1 MKKYVLLL
9 HGALGTKDQFNELTE
24 YLLPNYEVL
33 SMNFEGHGDYLS
45 NNEFS
50 MQLFV
55 DQVISFLKESKVEN
69 THVFGYSMGGYVALK
84 LALKAPK
91 LVVKI
96 ITLGTKFDWSKEATD
111 KEVAML
117 NPEVMEVKIPDYAAI
132 LKNVHSPN
140 NWKEV
145 VYKTANLML
154 SLASGSKLSQ
164 EDLMLIENDVLISV
178 GEKDTMVGV
187 EESSMAV
194 SFLRNANLKVIDNFR
209 HPLELVDKEMLS
221 RIICDFLKK

>member
-1 MKKYVLLL
+1 
-9 HGALGTKDQFNELTE
+9 
-24 YLLPNYEVL
+24 
-33 SMNFEGHGDYLS
+33 MNFEGHGDYLS
-45 NNEFS
+45 SNEFS

-55 DQVISFLKESKVEN
+55 DQVISFLKQSKVEN
-69 THVFGYSMGGYVALK
+69 THIFGYSIGGYVALK
-84 LALKAPK
+84 LALKAPNM
-91 LVVKI
+91 VSKI

-111 KEVAML
+111 KEIAML
-117 NPEVMEVKIPDYAAI
+117 NPELMEAKIPDYVAI
-132 LKNVHSPN
+132 LKSLHSPN
-140 NWKEV
+140 NWKDV
-145 VYKTANLML
+145 VGKTANLML
-154 SLASGSKLSQ
+154 SLVSGSKLSS

-178 GEKDTMVGV
+178 GEKDRMVSI